1 MFLLN
6 SILRSVSL
14 ALADLGS
21 AIYDALDYSV
31 PEDSQ
36 RTLSSSLENLIE
48 EMTSADDSDVDDEG
62 IEELKDTGACTNIL
76 ELCRHHLAAKSEAES
91 HYRAVCRFIL
101 FFNFK

>member
-1 MFLLN
+1 MHCNPF
-6 SILRSVSL
+6 RSAESN
-14 ALADLGS
+14 
-21 AIYDALDYSV
+21 INT
-31 PEDSQ
+31 P
-36 RTLSSSLENLIE
+36 